1 MPAGGGVAHCI
12 RIRTVPAWIL
22 VMHKAINVLIIVSFL
37 WLLVSFW
44 NRNDLPGSIDYVSA
58 IADEPRQTA
67 SRERPFEVSWDGV
80 GYKVLPEFRYDLVGM
95 VVSYRH
101 HDDNSRMHRLAD
113 DHLNMLD
120 VCVVWGD
127 NTTTAQLDKL
137 DFWNGI
143 FTCNVRTRDT
153 VAWESFDM
161 NQLSN
166 NHLLS
171 DNEDI
176 RDRVRRIR
184 IGDQIRVQGYLASY
198 ESPGGLR
205 GTSTTRTDM
214 GDGACE
220 TIYVERFEIV
230 RAATSFW
237 RLSMWTALAVLL
249 VGLFFFFTRPFK
261 SHLN

>member
-1 MPAGGGVAHCI
+1 MY
-12 RIRTVPAWIL
+12 
-22 VMHKAINVLIIVSFL
+22 KATNVLIIISFL

-44 NRNDLPGSIDYVSA
+44 NRDDLPGSIDYVSS
-58 IADEPRQTA
+58 IADEPRQTV
-67 SRERPFEVSWDGV
+67 SRRSPFEVRWEDVS
-80 GYKVLPEFRYDLVGM
+80 YRVLPEYAYDLVGM

-127 NTTTAQLDKL
+127 NTTTAELDKL

-143 FTCNVRTRDT
+143 FTCNVRTRDMA
-153 VAWESFDM
+153 AWESFNMD
-161 NQLSN
+161 QLSN

-171 DNEDI
+171 NDGDI
-176 RDRVRRIR
+176 RDRVRKIR
-184 IGDQIRVQGYLASY
+184 VGDQIRVGGYLASY

-205 GTSTTRTDM
+205 GTSTTRTDS

-220 TIYVERFEIV
+220 TIYVERFEILQ
-230 RAATSFW
+230 AATSFW
-237 RLSMWTALAVLL
+237 RLSMWASLAALLA
-249 VGLFFFFTRPFK
+249 GLFVFFTRPFK
-261 SHLN
+261 SHLG